1 MPKTHSPFQELG
13 PTLPA
18 RSSTPMDSVRYCP
31 HCRLELSRRQ
41 AIDDGFDDANHTI
54 VVASERRHVP
64 RRAWQILEILRKRRG
79 TIVSSSSFYQLIWE
93 SETDD
98 PPFVEQAL
106 RVHIFKLRRLLL
118 GTLWR
123 INTHWRLGY
132 QLERCR
138 SDASLQGLT
147 PPTPIRLERS
157 ADVKCRGMN

>member
-1 MPKTHSPFQELG
+1 MPKTHSPVQELG
-13 PTLPA
+13 TTLPA
-18 RSSTPMDSVRYCP
+18 RSSTPMDPMRYCP
-31 HCRLELSRRQ
+31 HCRRELSRRQ

-93 SETDD
+93 SETGD
-98 PPFVEQAL
+98 PPFVEQVL

-123 INTHWRLGY
+123 ISTHSRLGY

-138 SDASLQGLT
+138 SDASLQGRT
-147 PPTPIRLERS
+147 PLTPIRVERS
-157 ADVKCRGMN
+157 ADAKRRGMN